1 MEKATT
7 ASTHDILE
15 DNTKQASQGRRR
27 KRLRRRRTFTKW
39 DSAEDLTISSLSC
52 STHTYSLQFI
62 KVARVCVIPK
72 EKSVKKLLF

>member
-15 DNTKQASQGRRR
+15 DNTKQASQGRR
-27 KRLRRRRTFTKW
+27 KRLRRRRTYTKW